1 MPLIFKLVGSNKHII
16 SQFEGLI
23 TLTQIKTEFKKIGI
37 SDEDI
42 TKIKF
47 ITERSVIT
55 EEDKTFM
62 INKETEQIMFIFT
75 DMSIRPMMQQLF
87 EQYGIMEQPENHM
100 SNKIDPSISMP
111 LTEHAVSEVA
121 PEIPQ
126 MTESIITE
134 SNKNAMKILADKDLM
149 TLFDIYLRR
158 PEVFSTFGKY
168 IQHGT
173 IVQNSTSEKT
183 TSDLTPEEL
192 EHYKSQAVQIT
203 LPVSDEIKLS
213 TLIRFKGHII
223 LSLNYILSNG
233 LCQQAS
239 LP

>member
-1 MPLIFKLVGSNKHII
+1 MPLIFKLVSSNKHII

-23 TLTQIKTEFKKIGI
+23 NLSQIKTEFKKIGI

-47 ITERSVIT
+47 INDRSVIT
-55 EEDKTFM
+55 DEEKTFT
-62 INKETEQIMFIFT
+62 INKETEQIMFLFT
-75 DMSIRPMMQQLF
+75 DMSIRHMMQQLF
-87 EQYGIMEQPENHM
+87 EQYGVMEQPDNHM
-100 SNKIDPSISMP
+100 SSKIDPSISMP
-111 LTEHAVSEVA
+111 LNAAVPEVV
-121 PEIPQ
+121 PEVPQ
-126 MTESIITE
+126 MTEAIIIE
-134 SNKNAMKILADKDLM
+134 SNKNAMKILSDKDLM

-173 IVQNSTSEKT
+173 IVQNSTCEKT

-192 EHYKSQAVQIT
+192 EQYKSQAAQIM